1 MGLKILAEEKTP
13 QGLVLKDLI
22 LSLRGCYQLE
32 KGQDG
37 KFLARATA
45 CLYADRNCQ
54 PLRYDEVRVDG
65 LNAEEATG
73 TLSKP
78 LEKLYQVL
86 KARYPDVEKDVTIEE
101 QIPSPSGDGSFT
113 VVTRVERQL
122 VKQCEDC

>member
-54 PLRYDEVRVDG
+54 PLKYEEVRADG
-65 LNAEEATG
+65 LNAED
-73 TLSKP
+73 KP